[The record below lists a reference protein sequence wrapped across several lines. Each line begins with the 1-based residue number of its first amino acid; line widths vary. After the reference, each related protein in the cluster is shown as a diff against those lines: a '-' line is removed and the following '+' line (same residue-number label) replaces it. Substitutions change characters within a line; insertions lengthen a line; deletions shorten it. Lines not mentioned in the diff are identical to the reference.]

1 MLKAFEGMKR
11 YRMVN
16 LSLRTDCQPPYL
28 DSGATPIG
36 SAGRAPD
43 RMKIRRKKALKEEII
58 VRLESVPGCK
68 HPCPDS
74 GATPIGSA
82 GRAPDRTFS
91 HSRIMPGDLIL
102 CRVTL
107 FCHRQLT
114 SKSWARYSL
123 SLTRGKLIKEDKL

>member
-1 MLKAFEGMKR
+1 MTYEDLQKNFGRVQMLEWF
-11 YRMVN
+11 N
-16 LSLRTDCQPPYL
+16 LSLRTDCRYPYL

-43 RMKIRRKKALKEEII
+43 R
-58 VRLESVPGCK
+58 
-68 HPCPDS
+68 
-74 GATPIGSA
+74 
-82 GRAPDRTFS
+82 TFL

-114 SKSWARYSL
+114 NKSWARYLSSL
-123 SLTRGKLIKEDKL
+123 A